1 MLLQL
6 LKGGFIMIEY
16 LLEEVAMPRGLTLN
30 LLISLAVALLLS
42 LFIALIYRR
51 THRSMS
57 YEPAFLSTIVL
68 IAPIV
73 ALVMFFIRGDLV
85 LSLGLIG
92 SLSIIR
98 FRTPIK
104 DTRDMVYL
112 FWVIVVGLGCGTE
125 NWLMTLLATVFM
137 AIVASAL
144 YLLEF
149 GSPKN
154 TDFLLVVTGHNPS
167 HPQETQDVVQRYTIG
182 SRIRSH
188 EVKEDFW
195 EIVYELRFDKQ
206 QLSEIDQL
214 INKVKSTGGVEK
226 VSLLAPQ
233 MALPL

>member
-1 MLLQL
+1 
-6 LKGGFIMIEY
+6 MIEY
-16 LLEEVAMPRGLTLN
+16 LLEEVAIPRAVTLN
-30 LLISLAVALLLS
+30 LVISLTVALFLS

-57 YEPAFLSTIVL
+57 FEPTFLSTIVL

-104 DTRDMVYL
+104 DTRDMIYL
-112 FWVIVVGLGCGTE
+112 FWVIVIGLGCGTE
-125 NWLMTLLATVFM
+125 NWLMTILATVFM
-137 AIVASAL
+137 AIVASVL
-144 YLLEF
+144 FLLEF
-149 GSPKN
+149 GSPKY
-154 TDFLLVVTGHNPS
+154 TDFLLVVTGHNPY
-167 HPQETQDVVQRYTIG
+167 HPKETQDVVLRHTIG

-188 EVKEDFW
+188 EVKEDLW
-195 EIVYELRFDKQ
+195 EIVYELRFDKE
-206 QLSEIDQL
+206 QLTETDQL
-214 INKVKSTGGVEK
+214 VNEIKSTSGVEK

>member
-1 MLLQL
+1 
-6 LKGGFIMIEY
+6 MIEY
-16 LLEEVAMPRGLTLN
+16 LLEVVAMPRGLTLS
-30 LLISLAVALLLS
+30 LITSLVVALLLS
-42 LFIALIYRR
+42 LSIALIYRR
-51 THRSMS
+51 THLSMS
-57 YEPAFLSTIVL
+57 YEPTFLSTIVL

-104 DTRDMVYL
+104 DTRDMIYL

-125 NWLMTLLATVFM
+125 NWLMTIVATVFI

-144 YLLEF
+144 FLLEF
-149 GSPKN
+149 GSPKY

-167 HPQETQDVVQRYTIG
+167 HPQETKDAVLRHTIG

-188 EVKEDFW
+188 EVKEDLW

-206 QLSEIDQL
+206 QLSETDQL
-214 INKVKSTGGVEK
+214 IKEIKSASSVEK